1 MSHHPCGS
9 VPSRTF
15 VLQET
20 FVLAGEER
28 PIDDGEART
37 RLLDTAETLFYA
49 RGIHAVG
56 MDELRTSSGLPL
68 KRVYKLFP
76 GKDQLVDAFLERRD
90 AVWRADLAAFVVLRG
105 NPEDRL
111 LAVFDWLESW
121 FGEPGF
127 RGCAWINAHGEL
139 GARSAA
145 VVARARDHKT
155 ALMAYLTG
163 LVADA
168 DLPADLAQQLYLL
181 VEGATVTAGIT
192 AETSP
197 AATAKDAAVALI
209 GLARERT
216 PRVRSRRS
224 PTHPG

>member
-1 MSHHPCGS
+1 MG
-9 VPSRTF
+9 
-15 VLQET
+15 QEK
-20 FVLAGEER
+20 

-37 RLLDTAETLFYA
+37 RLLDAAEALFYA
-49 RGIHAVG
+49 RGIQAVG

-121 FGEPGF
+121 FDEPGF
-127 RGCAWINAHGEL
+127 RGCAWINVYGEL

-145 VVARARDHKT
+145 VVARTRDHKQ
-155 ALMAYLTG
+155 ALMDYLTD

-168 DLPADLAQQLYLL
+168 GLPADLAQQLYLL

-192 AETSP
+192 AASSP
-197 AATAKDAAVALI
+197 AVTAKDTAAALI

-216 PRVRSRRS
+216 PHARSRQSRTR
-224 PTHPG
+224 PV